1 VKKDVITPGGPESD
15 GAGLHSPTGTS
26 FERVLGIGAQTAVF
40 VVRRGEEHLVCKRLV
55 QRALAESSARES
67 VRREGGILDA
77 LKGRGAPRLIA
88 HGDGNEAEGPY
99 LLLEL
104 VAAPELSAGLQG
116 LPLVDVARVCFA
128 ALADVHDAAD
138 EHGALG
144 IVHRDVTPGNV
155 LLARHAARAVLVD
168 FGLAYGRDWPA
179 SDTGT
184 FRGTLRFAAPESARG
199 EPQDARS
206 DLFSMGASLLSVAT
220 GSEARDSAHPAA
232 LLAEAG
238 SVPLDGLLTR
248 ARGSLAP
255 KVVEVLA
262 GCVAFEREA
271 RPASARAVHAAL
283 GLC

>member
-1 VKKDVITPGGPESD
+1 M
-15 GAGLHSPTGTS
+15 
-26 FERVLGIGAQTAVF
+26 R
-40 VVRRGEEHLVCKRLV
+40 
-55 QRALAESSARES
+55 SARES

-144 IVHRDVTPGNV
+144 IRDVTPGNV